1 MKRKTL
7 DRFHVQEKALDD
19 WKIINEYF
27 GHTFNNDSPII
38 EDEENF
44 AYAQEDHFSR
54 FNTVKVAAS
63 PELIWNE

>member
-1 MKRKTL
+1 VKRNTL
-7 DRFHVQEKALDD
+7 GRLHDQERALDD

-27 GHTFNNDSPII
+27 GYTFNNDAPVI

-44 AYAQEDHFSR
+44 AYAKEDHFSR
-54 FNTVKVAAS
+54 FNTVKVAAY